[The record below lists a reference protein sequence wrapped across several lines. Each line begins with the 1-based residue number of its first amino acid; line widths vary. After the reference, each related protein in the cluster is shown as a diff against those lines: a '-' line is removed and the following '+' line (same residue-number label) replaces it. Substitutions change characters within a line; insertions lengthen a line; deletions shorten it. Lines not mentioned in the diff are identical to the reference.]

1 MIVLI
6 VLLFY
11 VQIISIRNSS
21 APNATMSNVN
31 VTFQVLNAT
40 EPVPSYH
47 VIQTIEE
54 ANITLD
60 QALGYT
66 VLPLL

>member
-1 MIVLI
+1 ML
-6 VLLFY
+6 
-11 VQIISIRNSS
+11 
-21 APNATMSNVN
+21 NVN

-40 EPVPSYH
+40 EPVLSYY

-54 ANITLD
+54 AKITLD

-66 VLPLL
+66 VLLLLCM